1 METIVSGMRP
11 TGRLHLGHLHGA
23 LKNWLKLQE
32 QYQCYFFVADWHAL
46 TTDYATPQ
54 GIQQSTIEMVMDWLS
69 VGLDPAKSV
78 LFRQSRV
85 KEHAEL
91 HLIYS
96 MITPV
101 PWLERNPTYKE
112 QIKEIVG
119 KDLSTYGFLGYPVL
133 QAADITIYKA
143 NKVPVGVDQAPHVEL
158 TREIVRRFN
167 QLYRPIFPEPE
178 VLLTETQKV
187 PGLDGRKMSKSYGNA
202 VFLSDTPQGDRSEA
216 QPHDDRPG
224 ARAAHRSGR
233 TGKVPGVS
241 TAQDLLHPGRNRP
254 SFAGLPHRRHRL
266 PGMQESHDQA
276 CDRGSGAVSREARA
290 LSGQARRG
298 RRDTCS
304 REPDSAQSS
313 RRGDHDRSERNIR
326 TVSTR
331 VQLEIFEGP
340 LDLLLHLIKKN
351 EVSITDIPIATITEQ
366 YLATLELMQTFS
378 LDVAGEFLVMAAT
391 LIHIKSRML
400 LPAGDEESR

>member
-11 TGRLHLGHLHGA
+11 TGKLHLGHFHGA
-23 LKNWLKLQE
+23 LVNWLRLQE
-32 QYQCYFFVADWHAL
+32 QFQCYFFVADWHAL
-46 TTDYATPQ
+46 TTDYAAPQ
-54 GIQQSTIEMVMDWLS
+54 GIRESTIEMVMDWLS

-78 LFRQSRV
+78 LFCQSRV

-143 NKVPVGVDQAPHVEL
+143 SKVPVGVDQAPHVEL

-178 VLLTETQKV
+178 VLLTEAQKV

-202 VFLSDTPQGDRSEA
+202 VFLSDTPKEIDAKISRMMTDPA
-216 QPHDDRPG
+216 RVKRTDPG
-224 ARAAHRSGR
+224 EPEKCPAFQLHKVYCTRQEIEEVTRGCRTAGIGCLDCKRIMIKHVIEDLAPARERRASYEKDPQVVEEILANGSRAAQQKAS
-233 TGKVPGVS
+233 
-241 TAQDLLHPGRNRP
+241 
-254 SFAGLPHRRHRL
+254 
-266 PGMQESHDQA
+266 
-276 CDRGSGAVSREARA
+276 
-290 LSGQARRG
+290 
-298 RRDTCS
+298 
-304 REPDSAQSS
+304 
-313 RRGDHDRSERNIR
+313 
-326 TVSTR
+326 
-331 VQLEIFEGP
+331 
-340 LDLLLHLIKKN
+340 
-351 EVSITDIPIATITEQ
+351 
-366 YLATLELMQTFS
+366 ATLSE
-378 LDVAGEFLVMAAT
+378 VRET
-391 LIHIKSRML
+391 LGL
-400 LPAGDEESR
+400 

>member
-1 METIVSGMRP
+1 MEIIVSGARP

-23 LKNWLKLQE
+23 LKNWIRLQE
-32 QYQCYFFVADWHAL
+32 DYRCYFFVADWHAL

-54 GIQQSTIEMVMDWLS
+54 GIGQSTIEMVMDWLS
-69 VGLDPAKSV
+69 VGLDPARSV

-112 QIKEIVG
+112 QIKELTG

-167 QLYRPIFPEPE
+167 QLYRSIFPEPE
-178 VLLTETQKV
+178 VLLTETQKL

-202 VFLSDTPQGDRSEA
+202 VFLSDPAEEIDRKLSRMMTDPARVKRTDPGEPEKCPAFQLHKIYCTPEEIE
-216 QPHDDRPG
+216 
-224 ARAAHRSGR
+224 
-233 TGKVPGVS
+233 
-241 TAQDLLHPGRNRP
+241 
-254 SFAGLPHRRHRL
+254 F
-266 PGMQESHDQA
+266 
-276 CDRGSGAVSREARA
+276 VSRGCRTAGIGCLECKKVMIKHVIEDLAPFREKRA
-290 LSGQARRG
+290 
-298 RRDTCS
+298 
-304 REPDSAQSS
+304 
-313 RRGDHDRSERNIR
+313 
-326 TVSTR
+326 
-331 VQLEIFEGP
+331 QLEKTPE
-340 LDLLLHLIKKN
+340 LVE
-351 EVSITDIPIATITEQ
+351 EVLQAGHQAAQQKASETMSEVRE
-366 YLATLELMQTFS
+366 TLGL
-378 LDVAGEFLVMAAT
+378 
-391 LIHIKSRML
+391 
-400 LPAGDEESR
+400 

>member
-11 TGRLHLGHLHGA
+11 TGKLHLGHYHGA
-23 LKNWLKLQE
+23 LINWLRLQE
-32 QYQCYFFVADWHAL
+32 QFQCYFFVADWHAL
-46 TTDYATPQ
+46 TTDYAAPQ
-54 GIQQSTIEMVMDWLS
+54 GIRESAIEMVMDWLS

-78 LFRQSRV
+78 LFCQSRV

-112 QIKEIVG
+112 QMKEIVG

-178 VLLTETQKV
+178 VLLTQAQKV

-202 VFLSDTPQGDRSEA
+202 VFLSDTPKEIDAKISRMMTDPARVRRSDPGEPEKCPAFQLHKIYCTPQEIAEVTQGCRTAGIGCLDCKKIMIKHVIEDLAPIRDRRASYEKDPQAVEA
-216 QPHDDRPG
+216 ILASGNQ
-224 ARAAHRSGR
+224 AAQQKAS
-233 TGKVPGVS
+233 
-241 TAQDLLHPGRNRP
+241 
-254 SFAGLPHRRHRL
+254 
-266 PGMQESHDQA
+266 
-276 CDRGSGAVSREARA
+276 
-290 LSGQARRG
+290 
-298 RRDTCS
+298 
-304 REPDSAQSS
+304 
-313 RRGDHDRSERNIR
+313 
-326 TVSTR
+326 
-331 VQLEIFEGP
+331 
-340 LDLLLHLIKKN
+340 
-351 EVSITDIPIATITEQ
+351 
-366 YLATLELMQTFS
+366 ATLAE
-378 LDVAGEFLVMAAT
+378 VRET
-391 LIHIKSRML
+391 LGL
-400 LPAGDEESR
+400 